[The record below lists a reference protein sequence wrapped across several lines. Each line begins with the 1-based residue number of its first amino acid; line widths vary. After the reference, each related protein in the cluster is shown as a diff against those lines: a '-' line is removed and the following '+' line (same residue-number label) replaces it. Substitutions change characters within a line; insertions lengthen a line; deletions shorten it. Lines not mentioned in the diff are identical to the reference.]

1 MEVLRIAVINEDGK
15 IDFIN
20 TDSMSKD
27 PHIALM
33 LEYLKEKYPEDEFIK
48 ASDCH
53 TGVNKLAIYLCDR
66 GEIVYLNTT
75 TYKDDELTKYGRN
88 GLMLMPKKLYDVQI
102 YNLFKLKDML
112 ADLDELQI
120 LYNIKKNGNANIK
133 IGNSETIAEFV
144 KTKRLFKKGK

>member
-1 MEVLRIAVINEDGK
+1 
-15 IDFIN
+15 
-20 TDSMSKD
+20 
-27 PHIALM
+27 
-33 LEYLKEKYPEDEFIK
+33 
-48 ASDCH
+48 
-53 TGVNKLAIYLCDR
+53 
-66 GEIVYLNTT
+66 
-75 TYKDDELTKYGRN
+75 
-88 GLMLMPKKLYDVQI
+88 MLMPKKLYDVQI